1 MATYFWDMT
10 AEELDALSLEQIAEI
25 MHGKSYEE
33 VTGQDEPE

>member
-10 AEELDALSLEQIAEI
+10 AEELNALDLEQIADI
-25 MHGKSYEE
+25 MAGKSYEE